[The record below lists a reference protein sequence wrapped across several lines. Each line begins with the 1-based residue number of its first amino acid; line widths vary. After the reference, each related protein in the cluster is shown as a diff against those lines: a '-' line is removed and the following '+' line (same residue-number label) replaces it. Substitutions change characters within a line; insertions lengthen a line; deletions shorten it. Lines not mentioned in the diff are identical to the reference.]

1 MAFFNARTIIFL
13 HPTALHSPTLTP
25 SSSLSQYARFALS
38 DTTLACS
45 QSLRPYKNQHR
56 HCYLKT
62 TERPST
68 KRRRHASPRRTC
80 KPSQVRAKSS
90 KREPVRIAKPS
101 SVQDQHRHP
110 YLYSA
115 GRSSTKRRRHQSTP
129 YLQALQSESIVFPRE
144 SVQSHL
150 RSGLLASTKYSFGHQ
165 REESAFVSLSL
176 PSIEHAIASQ

>member
-1 MAFFNARTIIFL
+1 MALFNARTIIFL

-129 YLQALQSESIVFPRE
+129 YLQALQSESIVFQENLSNPISEAACWHLPNTALVTREKNPR
-144 SVQSHL
+144 SSAYPCL
-150 RSGLLASTKYSFGHQ
+150 RSSTQ
-165 REESAFVSLSL
+165 
-176 PSIEHAIASQ
+176 